1 MCDCTDHKDEI
12 PAYDAQAIE
21 SKWMKAWEDS
31 NLFAVDT
38 DDSKPK
44 KYVLEMFP
52 YPSGDLHMGHA
63 RNYTIG
69 DAMAR
74 QARMRGYDVLHPI
87 GFDAFGLPAENAAI
101 KHNTQAA
108 AWTYK
113 NMDQALAT
121 MKRMGFSYDLDRM
134 VKTCSPDYYRWGQW
148 IFEKLWEKGLVYR
161 KKNPVNWCPTCKT
174 VLANEQVTEGKCWRC
189 GTEPEK
195 RDLEQWY
202 YKITEY
208 SQELLDDLEK
218 LPGWP
223 ERVKQMQAN
232 WIGRSEGAEVDFTLC
247 DKDGEPI
254 EGDEGKITVFTTRAD
269 TLFGVSFFVLA
280 PEFARLHELVEGTE
294 YEEAVTKIVEDSKHI
309 SAVERA
315 QGTLEKHGAF
325 TGRYVV
331 NPVNGEKVPVW
342 VADYVVADYGT
353 GAVMAVPCGDQ
364 RDFEFARKY
373 DLPIVPIILDD
384 DDRAAVEASGETIDT
399 FHAETVDWD
408 CAHAAEGTLVQSGKY
423 TGMRGGKHSEG
434 EAAIVA
440 DLEAEGYLVKTE
452 PYSHNVG
459 TCYRCHNDVEPIIS
473 AQWFVKMKPLAEE
486 AIRVVK
492 EGETKFVP
500 ERFSKTYLNW
510 MENVRD
516 WCISRQL
523 WWGHQIPAWT
533 CADCGH
539 ITVSRED
546 VCKCEKCGSTN
557 IERDPDVLD
566 TWFSSALWPFETLGW
581 PEKTEDLDYFY
592 PTDVLVTGYDII
604 FFWVARMIFSG
615 CEHTGKTPFHTVLIH
630 GLVRDNQGRKMSKSL
645 GNGID
650 PLEMIDKYGCD
661 ALRMNLITGNSPGND
676 TRFYTEKCEAM
687 RNFANK
693 LWNAS
698 RYVLMNLGED
708 AKNELPALDK
718 LEIADKWVLS
728 KLNTLI
734 AEVTENLEKYELGV
748 AVQKVYDFI
757 WDTYCDWYI
766 ELTKARLYSE
776 DAIRKQTAISVLV
789 YVLDQILRLLHPFMP
804 FITEEIWQSI
814 PHEGDALIAAKW
826 PEYREE
832 LAFKAEESHMESV
845 MDAIRAIRNRRAE
858 MNVPPSRKAALYVLT
873 SKPQVYAEGE
883 GFIQRL
889 AFADTVSM
897 LDKEPENLSGMVT
910 IPTADAKL
918 YIPMG
923 QLVDV
928 AKELDRI
935 SKELEKNR
943 KFLGSLEAK
952 LSNEKFVSRAPEAV
966 VNAEK
971 EKAQKTRD
979 LIASLEQSE
988 AALKSL

>member
-1 MCDCTDHKDEI
+1 MNMEKTFNPTAVEDRLYK
-12 PAYDAQAIE
+12 
-21 SKWMKAWEDS
+21 MWEDS
-31 NLFAVDT
+31 GAFTPERVPGK
-38 DDSKPK
+38 KPFT
-44 KYVLEMFP
+44 VMMP
-52 YPSGDLHMGHA
+52 PPNITGQLHMGHA
-63 RNYTIG
+63 MDEVPTDILIRYHRMKGDPTLWLPGTDHASIATEVKVV
-69 DAMAR
+69 DAMAKEGLTKEMVGREGFLERAWAWKKEYGGRINR
-74 QARMRGYDVLHPI
+74 QQRRLGASCDWSRER
-87 GFDAFGLPAENAAI
+87 F
-101 KHNTQAA
+101 T
-108 AWTYK
+108 
-113 NMDQALAT
+113 MDEGCNEAVREVFVRL
-121 MKRMGFSYDLDRM
+121 Y
-134 VKTCSPDYYRWGQW
+134 
-148 IFEKLWEKGLVYR
+148 EKGLIYR
-161 KKNPVNWCPTCKT
+161 GNRIINWCPECQTA
-174 VLANEQVTEGKCWRC
+174 LS
-189 GTEPEK
+189 
-195 RDLEQWY
+195 D
-202 YKITEY
+202 
-208 SQELLDDLEK
+208 
-218 LPGWP
+218 
-223 ERVKQMQAN
+223 
-232 WIGRSEGAEVDFTLC
+232 AEV
-247 DKDGEPI
+247 
-254 EGDEGKITVFTTRAD
+254 
-269 TLFGVSFFVLA
+269 
-280 PEFARLHELVEGTE
+280 E
-294 YEEAVTKIVEDSKHI
+294 YEEQASHLWHIRYPGADGSEGVIVATTRPETMLGD
-309 SAVERA
+309 
-315 QGTLEKHGAF
+315 
-325 TGRYVV
+325 TGVAV
-331 NPVNGEKVPVW
+331 NPNDERYTDLVGKKVILPLVNREIP
-342 VADYVVADYGT
+342 VVADDYVDMEFGT
-353 GAVMAVPCGDQ
+353 GAVKMTPAHDPN
-364 RDFEFARKY
+364 DFEVGKRHN
-373 DLPIVPIILDD
+373 LEVIRVTNDD
-384 DDRAAVEASGETIDT
+384 GTMNRNAGKFEGMTAMECREAVVKELQELGLMVKIED
-399 FHAETVDWD
+399 
-408 CAHAAEGTLVQSGKY
+408 Y
-423 TGMRGGKHSEG
+423 T
-434 EAAIVA
+434 
-440 DLEAEGYLVKTE
+440 
-452 PYSHNVG
+452 HNVG
-459 TCYRCHNDVEPIIS
+459 TCYRCHQDVEPIIS

-557 IERDPDVLD
+557 VERDPDVLD

-693 LWNAS
+693 IWNAS

-708 AKNELPALDK
+708 ARNELPALDK

-776 DAIRKQTAISVLV
+776 DAIRKQTAIQVLV

-804 FITEEIWQSI
+804 FITEDIWQSI

-826 PEYREE
+826 PEYRED

-889 AFADTVSM
+889 AYADTVTM
-897 LDKEPENLSGMVT
+897 LDKEPENLNGMVT
-910 IPTADAKL
+910 IPTVDAKL

-943 KFLGSLEAK
+943 KFLSSLEAK
-952 LSNEKFVSRAPEAV
+952 LGNEKFVSRAPEAV